1 MSGYE
6 RLGSGDLLLGG
17 LVGSSRA
24 SLPNLRRVQ
33 TWMTMVNIILTKD
46 LRHRGHILTRIFRFD
61 TNDPDAWT
69 VVNDFLLDLR
79 FRGYCVILIHH
90 SGKNNTQRG
99 LTMGDDNLDVLV
111 QLEAPYGEA
120 QYTPAGEWQIREDE
134 RLTEVRKLVK
144 DGKSVRTI
152 AAALDMPKSTAHR
165 LVRQVEAGK
174 LRAFNAKGVPRLS
187 QAWRPRDTPH
197 RDRPK
202 KPEKARKT
210 AVPVSHLCMWWN
222 SGTPTPYRVSL
233 NRDTGTEV

>member
-24 SLPNLRRVQ
+24 SLPDLRRVQ

-90 SGKNNTQRG
+90 AGKNNTQRG

-174 LRAFNAKGVPRLS
+174 LRAFNAKVSHGCPKRG
-187 QAWRPRDTPH
+187 ARGTH
-197 RDRPK
+197 RTRTGQKSPK
-202 KPEKARKT
+202 KPVKPLSQCPIYVCGGT
-210 AVPVSHLCMWWN
+210 VGHLPLTVC
-222 SGTPTPYRVSL
+222 P
-233 NRDTGTEV
+233 